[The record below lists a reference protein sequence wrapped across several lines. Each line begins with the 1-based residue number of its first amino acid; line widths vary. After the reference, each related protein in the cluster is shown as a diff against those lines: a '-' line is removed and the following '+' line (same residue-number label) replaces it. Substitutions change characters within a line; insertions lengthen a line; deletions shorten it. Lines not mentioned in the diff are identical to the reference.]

1 MTDIAYQNKDITAKY
16 FGENLKEKSFS
27 AYGLEIPK
35 IRKVLPTN
43 LPAVEANELRIDNLF
58 LLEDG
63 SLAIVDY

>member
-35 IRKVLPTN
+35 IR
-43 LPAVEANELRIDNLF
+43 LR
-58 LLEDG
+58 
-63 SLAIVDY
+63 